1 MRVPRYRLYID
12 ESGDHTYKKLDNVG
26 HRYLALLGVWF
37 RQAEDYLAFVHALEK
52 FKDALFGERPDD
64 PVILHRTDII
74 NRRGAFGIL
83 CEEGKRKT
91 FDEGLLQ
98 LVDQARFRMVCVVL
112 DKQAHQKQYADPFH
126 PYHYCLATMLE
137 RYAGWLVYKNVVGDV
152 MAESRGGEED
162 LQLKQAYKRAYESG
176 TLHFSHEKFQIA
188 LTSKDI
194 KIRPKSANI
203 AGLQLADVLAYPV
216 RQAILADK
224 GLIPDPGDVFGKRVY
239 EAARPKY
246 NCREGTGQVEGYGFK
261 CL

>member
-1 MRVPRYRLYID
+1 M
-12 ESGDHTYKKLDNVG
+12 G
-26 HRYLALLGVWF
+26 A
-37 RQAEDYLAFVHALEK
+37 
-52 FKDALFGERPDD
+52 
-64 PVILHRTDII
+64 
-74 NRRGAFGIL
+74 GAFL
-83 CEEGKRKT
+83 
-91 FDEGLLQ
+91 
-98 LVDQARFRMVCVVL
+98 
-112 DKQAHQKQYADPFH
+112 
-126 PYHYCLATMLE
+126 
-137 RYAGWLVYKNVVGDV
+137 
-152 MAESRGGEED
+152 RGGEED